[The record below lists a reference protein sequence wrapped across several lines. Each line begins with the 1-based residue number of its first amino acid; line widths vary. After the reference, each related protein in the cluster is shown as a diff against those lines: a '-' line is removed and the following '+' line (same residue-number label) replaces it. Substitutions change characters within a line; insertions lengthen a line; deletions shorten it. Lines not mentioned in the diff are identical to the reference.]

1 MPVKLR
7 FVCCQSLAFLIGW
20 DFRELYM
27 SIDTRNT
34 SSPIDFGTL
43 TENLERV
50 FTPRLVLRPLALADA
65 WPLFAATRNPKFNRE
80 LLWAQPATV
89 QAVLERIEI
98 IMDSARRGRLAALCA
113 VVKDTG
119 EWVSLFRFQPQYADA
134 SLVEMGIW
142 THDKFW
148 GDHYSFELT
157 SSCIDAAFT
166 FSDTPSLAAA
176 TSALNRG
183 ALGVLNQCGLRPTHL
198 ARRYTEQGLENE
210 YQEFSITRSQW
221 MQRSRPSVFEQVPF
235 RTAPQP
241 LSLLKLGQNSS
252 ASSPSGHFSQSSSPS
267 SPIAPHDADCATAD

>member
-1 MPVKLR
+1 
-7 FVCCQSLAFLIGW
+7 
-20 DFRELYM
+20 M
-27 SIDTRNT
+27 SIDTKNT
-34 SSPIDFGTL
+34 PSPLDFGTL

-80 LLWAQPATV
+80 LLWAQPASV
-89 QAVLERIEI
+89 QAVLERIEV
-98 IMDSARRGRLAALCA
+98 IMESARRGRLAALCA

-183 ALGVLNQCGLRPTHL
+183 ALGVLNQCGLKATHL

-221 MQRSRPSVFEQVPF
+221 MQRSRQSVFEQVPF
-235 RTAPQP
+235 PVAPRP
-241 LSLLKLGQNSS
+241 LSLLKLGQNSLASS
-252 ASSPSGHFSQSSSPS
+252 ASGHSSQPSSPS
-267 SPIAPHDADCATAD
+267 SPTAPQDADCATAD